1 MRIIERTVR
10 KQGESLHLLLNDG
23 VRLPFKA
30 SLVESTKASNS
41 LNNRANGIQGQSFN
55 RTTDASETPIR
66 SGMYFERECDPDN
79 AYLIISSIP
88 EPKYPRL
95 MFLYALRCNERVTL
109 FRDEKRVDPDD
120 ETLTVDVK
128 NEYAKDILV
137 NKNITS
143 KKLYDNEQGA
153 IDQTSFYIYCPSC
166 YGAQVLDKVRFRNG
180 VYRVESVNDIL
191 TDIEISEGVDVLL
204 LSYKDE
210 DNQNV

>member
-1 MRIIERTVR
+1 MRIIERTVY
-10 KQGESLHLLLNDG
+10 KQGESLQLLLNDG

-95 MFLYALRCNERVTL
+95 MFLYALRCNERDVY
-109 FRDEKRVDPDD
+109 KRQARMR
-120 ETLTVDVK
+120 ETSLERMKTACTHSI
-128 NEYAKDILV
+128 NLWLLIRPLCRMTQSIL
-137 NKNITS
+137 
-143 KKLYDNEQGA
+143 
-153 IDQTSFYIYCPSC
+153 
-166 YGAQVLDKVRFRNG
+166 
-180 VYRVESVNDIL
+180 ESMPKQR
-191 TDIEISEGVDVLL
+191 TPKS
-204 LSYKDE
+204 
-210 DNQNV
+210 